1 MDEKEFPK
9 LDAKKQLTTEEELR
23 KIFLSDCP
31 ETKDEDVAQINRLVD
46 LIIDLIA
53 ERSEEKAQ
61 EVLEEHNLDYD
72 HDVLYGGT

>member
-1 MDEKEFPK
+1 MNE
-9 LDAKKQLTTEEELR
+9 KKQLTTEEALKHLMKTTEG
-23 KIFLSDCP
+23 DT
-31 ETKDEDVAQINRLVD
+31 EDEINRFVD

-72 HDVLYGGT
+72 HGVLYGGT